1 MQFFDFLNLCFYC
14 LGILFSLSLSLNT
27 FFFPNLPRIKKWE
40 IYNFFLPR
48 PWKNPFARPQRRQCM
63 TKTSNFPS
71 YTLFLW
77 MIFRRCLPNILFPVF
92 MDASF
97 FTAPHLHLPN
107 LLIRAC
113 LHGVEGPQLGEVT
126 PPRWG
131 N

>member
-1 MQFFDFLNLCFYC
+1 
-14 LGILFSLSLSLNT
+14 
-27 FFFPNLPRIKKWE
+27 
-40 IYNFFLPR
+40 
-48 PWKNPFARPQRRQCM
+48 
-63 TKTSNFPS
+63 
-71 YTLFLW
+71 

-126 PPRWG
+126 RLGGVINPPVHIISHF
-131 N
+131 NLVT